1 MNDYIAKP
9 VDERLLYNKIVS
21 LIRKS
26 STKKSN
32 EIKTRDIPKKKK
44 IST

>member
-9 VDERLLYNKIVS
+9 VDEIVYNKILS

-32 EIKTRDIPKKKK
+32 EIKTRDIPKK
-44 IST
+44 